1 MLVVQAKPIPYF
13 HSALA
18 LPGRSTRQVATA
30 DQQNE
35 VLKKRAR
42 SKYFSFALA
51 KELADL
57 NSPLQRSYVRTL
69 SCTDII
75 TQDGNKLKSTYCG
88 ARWCITCNRIR
99 TAKMINKYE
108 PHLAL
113 MFEPHFITLTVPN
126 ITGEVKTINSSI
138 KEIQQ
143 FLRKTFDRLRK
154 DGVKYRGFRKIEITY
169 NETKGT
175 FHPHIHILTDGS
187 INTKNDDSKAIQLIY
202 KIWKRRKYSES
213 LFWKLVEKYNA
224 GTIDA
229 GYFKAEILLQAW
241 LRNFD
246 RARRVAQD
254 IRPATPGTL
263 KELFK
268 YSTKI
273 LSKSKSKTS
282 QDWTLTTYTAAS
294 GEVREVYKKQTRKN
308 GLAIYVSALDKIYQ
322 AIYRKRII
330 QPIGY
335 TKAEQKAFNEL
346 LDGDINADLESETFD
361 SLAPASS
368 AWQWHKTDWRN
379 IETGILLTGF
389 IPDSLD
395 ADRVNAFIFDS
406 G

>member
-1 MLVVQAKPIPYF
+1 MQVVQTRPIRYF
-13 HSALA
+13 QAA
-18 LPGRSTRQVATA
+18 PAAPGSSTREVAATA
-30 DQQNE
+30 QTANLQ
-35 VLKKRAR
+35 KRAR
-42 SKYFSFALA
+42 SKFFSLALA

-57 NSPLQRSYVRTL
+57 NSPLKNAYVRTMC
-69 SCTDII
+69 CTDII
-75 TQDGNKLKSTYCG
+75 TQTGNKLISTYCG
-88 ARWCITCNRIR
+88 ARWCITCSRIR

-108 PHLAL
+108 PHLVG
-113 MFEPHFITLTVPN
+113 MYEPHFITLTVPN

-154 DGVKYRGFRKIEITY
+154 DGIKYRGFRKIEITY
-169 NETKGT
+169 NETAGS

-187 INTKNDDSKAIQLIY
+187 INKKNDDSKAIQLIY

-213 LFWKLVEKYNA
+213 KFWQLVEQYNS
-224 GTIDA
+224 GKIDS

-241 LRNFD
+241 LENFTS
-246 RARRVAQD
+246 ARRVAQD

-273 LSKSKSKTS
+273 LSKSKSNGRE
-282 QDWTLTTYTAAS
+282 QWTLTKYTS
-294 GEVREVYKKQTRKN
+294 SDGEAREVYKKRIQTA

-335 TKAEQKAFNEL
+335 TKQEQKTFNEL
-346 LDGDINADLESETFD
+346 LEGNINSDLESEIIED
-361 SLAPASS
+361 LAPAAS
-368 AWQWHKTDWRN
+368 AWQWYKKDWHN
-379 IETGILLTGF
+379 IDTGIKLTGWQ
-389 IPDSLD
+389 PDKLD
-395 ADRVNAFIFDS
+395 RERVSAFIFDS